1 VSAPFFTYATNVT
14 VADAVVFVKV
24 PTAKLSVAAVDDY
37 GKPIDIYVTE
47 VRLGG
52 PSRLNFTKPPKD
64 VEVLAGVYD
73 VDVIVAGRWGT
84 TRVRLAPGEDRTI
97 TVTVPGTAGIDIE
110 TSPNPW
116 TLPAFLLAFAAGVAV
131 TVTKGRATSRW

>member
-1 VSAPFFTYATNVT
+1 
-14 VADAVVFVKV
+14 VKV

-52 PSRLNFTKPPKD
+52 PSRPPKD

-73 VDVIVAGRWGT
+73 VDVIAVGRWGT

-97 TVTVPGTAGIDIE
+97 TVPVPGTAGIDIGP
-110 TSPNPW
+110 SPNPW
-116 TLPAFLLAFAAGVAV
+116 ALPAFLLAFAAGVAV
-131 TVTKGRATSRW
+131 TVTKGRATSRSEQVHQPTPLLPPSYARGLLLPLKS